1 MANGN
6 KRKDAVETSGM
17 AKEAMVPVLSAM
29 YPWFNHEN
37 FGIWVA
43 TMECTLEVQGLYDAV
58 DPGGDE
64 LKKGGSEYRK
74 DRQALTVIYSVM
86 PMDIM
91 QH

>member
-43 TMECTLEVQGLYDAV
+43 TMECTLEV
-58 DPGGDE
+58 
-64 LKKGGSEYRK
+64 
-74 DRQALTVIYSVM
+74 
-86 PMDIM
+86 
-91 QH
+91 